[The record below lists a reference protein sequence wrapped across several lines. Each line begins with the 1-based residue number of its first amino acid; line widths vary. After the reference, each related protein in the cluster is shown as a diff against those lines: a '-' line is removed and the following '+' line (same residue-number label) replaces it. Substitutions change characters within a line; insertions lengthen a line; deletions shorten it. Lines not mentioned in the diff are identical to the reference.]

1 MFDLFKNFFGN
12 HTTTARDEY
21 NRSLLLSE
29 KALNDAEFRNGE
41 STIYF
46 SETHYNY
53 LLNTFNIT
61 ERSVHNEQKVSGS
74 ELAINGSIDICNT
87 AKMGTNLE
95 CSKSHL
101 TQDTYEKDSKISTIL
116 NNIDSIKKQG
126 KTILDVQNAGEFFY
140 VHFPVFHGQ
149 LINFNT
155 LIENV
160 YIWSGKYRNVEL
172 YMCGSSKNVY
182 FSGIDKESI
191 AKWNPS
197 GIEGPQNIFETI
209 VTSLEDSDDEYKE
222 IFNKYDIFKILREN
236 IKDTVMNRNGLGK
249 SFYQW
254 QDLLVLCAGVEE
266 DNGIKTVFGV
276 PVLVKSSQKYGYGWY
291 NLRHID
297 KTTYHPNKVDSY
309 YEFNGVDFTGR
320 FLSKTKDLY
329 GKFNKNIDVIDGNIA
344 YKLYE
349 YEIKND
355 DPQTIKKDYVRKC
368 DDIIA
373 ICIEKEL

>member
-1 MFDLFKNFFGN
+1 MFNFLKNFFGN

-21 NRSLLLSE
+21 NKSLLLSE
-29 KALNDAEFRNGE
+29 KALNDADFRNGE

-46 SETHYNY
+46 SDTHYNY

-61 ERSVHNEQKVSGS
+61 ERSVHNEQTISSHEG
-74 ELAINGSIDICNT
+74 AISGSIDFCNT
-87 AKMGTNLE
+87 AKLETNLE
-95 CSKSHL
+95 CSHSNS
-101 TQDTYEKDSKISTIL
+101 TQDTYEKESKISTIL
-116 NNIDSIKKQG
+116 NNIDNIKKQG

-149 LINFNT
+149 LINFTT

-182 FSGIDKESI
+182 FSGIEKDSI

-197 GIEGPQNIFETI
+197 NIEGPQKIFETI
-209 VTSLEDSDDEYKE
+209 VTSLEESDDGYKE
-222 IFNKYDIFKILREN
+222 IINQYDIFKILTEN

-266 DNGIKTVFGV
+266 DNGIKKVFGV
-276 PVLVKSSQKYGYGWY
+276 PVLVKSSQKFGYGWY

-297 KTTYHPNKVDSY
+297 KTTYDPNNMDTY
-309 YEFNGVDFTGR
+309 YEFN
-320 FLSKTKDLY
+320 
-329 GKFNKNIDVIDGNIA
+329 
-344 YKLYE
+344 
-349 YEIKND
+349 
-355 DPQTIKKDYVRKC
+355 
-368 DDIIA
+368 
-373 ICIEKEL
+373 